1 MLVKNDKRGRNQRG
15 QSMTEYIIIVSLIA
29 VALITV
35 ITVFGG
41 NIKRLW
47 QGAIEAVKTGSTEA
61 SKTYTD
67 KMEDASSTGDKQ
79 KLPDLGGQGDGAG
92 DGN

>member
-1 MLVKNDKRGRNQRG
+1 MFSRKDKKDRKRKG
-15 QSMTEYIIIVSLIA
+15 QTMTEYIIIVSLIA

-47 QGAIEAVKTGSTEA
+47 QGSIEAVKTGETESA
-61 SKTYTD
+61 KEYTD
-67 KMEDASSTGDKQ
+67 KMKDASETGEEPS
-79 KLPDLGGQGDGAG
+79 LPDLGGEGEGG
-92 DGN
+92 E

>member
-1 MLVKNDKRGRNQRG
+1 MLMFSKRDKTNRRQKG

-47 QGAIEAVKTGSTEA
+47 QGAIEAVKTGSTESA
-61 SKTYTD
+61 KTYTD

-79 KLPDLGGQGDGAG
+79 SLPDLGGEGSK
-92 DGN
+92 